1 MAEKYLGLKFD
12 PDAMIRILGVQLYD
26 TPWAMLRENVQNAYD
41 AILERM
47 QIQPDFK
54 DGRIDVEIVG
64 DHITISDN
72 GIGMDED
79 GLQKN
84 YWTAGHS
91 GKNTQEARIAGV
103 VGHFGIG
110 ALANF
115 GVCSRIEINTMR
127 YGISTRYLCIAERDK
142 LDGKQ
147 FPLEEQEDLG
157 CAYGTKIGAILQPD
171 KKISIEDAQAYLG
184 KYVQFLPIP
193 VFFNNVQYPQK
204 TFTVATGRANSHT
217 IAGDGRE
224 GIIRF
229 KFVAN
234 FLNYQPLKPEI
245 LISEIFYND
254 QPVIG
259 SLFLTKDTNEI
270 FGFNNGFGISRIHLI
285 SEFGFGG
292 YANFSFLEP
301 TAGRE
306 AVSRSSTQYLQQ
318 ILYLVESFWAKK
330 ICAYDVSDSYREFL
344 LYVNTH
350 FSLDLAKYVKIKYEE
365 VDIPLGD
372 ITPDQYSFYAG
383 NNTTTR
389 KSLYSSGS
397 KVLIPSQEMPR
408 RSIQINYLRTCGVE
422 EKKDQIVVTPI
433 TSRILPEEL
442 LLLEDIKKV
451 IEDDY
456 IIHDVDVQFADITL
470 GVTVRVVANE
480 KQSFTIYLTRDN
492 SEIKH
497 LIETQYNFNLYFS
510 LVKDYV
516 RIVLYNQFVDFIPKD
531 QKERAAYIN
540 EAMERK
546 REELEY
552 EYSDVSEL
560 REALRMLDEGKI
572 KGDEFIARA
581 RKARVVEQEQ
591 VLDGSQV
598 GDVGAVVKTADAANG
613 DKAKPDRAQ
622 EEQFLYVPQPPI
634 LELDESTEK
643 KILTASDELA
653 TLHGHKMFL
662 AVYPKFNKAYRS
674 FMLFAHSTKVIW
686 SMHRIIY
693 IFSDQTN
700 KTALYYE
707 LALLRKLDEKNTGGQ
722 TLVSTTI
729 ITKNTMFIP
738 VPSQLYEYFS
748 IKKGSSLKFL
758 VHFEKVNG

>member
-12 PDAMIRILGVQLYD
+12 PDAMIRLLGVQLYD

-47 QIQPDFK
+47 HAEPGFK
-54 DGRIDVEIVG
+54 EGRIDIEIVG

-91 GKNTQEARIAGV
+91 GKNTQEAKSAGV

-115 GVCSRIEINTMR
+115 GVCSRLEINTMR
-127 YGISTRYLCIAERDK
+127 YGTTTRYLCIAERNK

-147 FPLEEQEDLG
+147 FPLEEQEDTG
-157 CAYGTKIGAILQPD
+157 GAFGTKIGAILQSD
-171 KKISIEDAQAYLG
+171 KRISIEDAKAYLG
-184 KYVQFLPIP
+184 RYVEFLPIP

-204 TFTVATGRANSHT
+204 SFEVATGRANSRT
-217 IAGDGRE
+217 LSGEGRE

-229 KFVAN
+229 RFVAN
-234 FLNYQPLKPEI
+234 FLNYSPLKPELLFTDI
-245 LISEIFYND
+245 YYNNE
-254 QPVIG
+254 PVPG

-270 FGFNNGFGISRIHLI
+270 FGLNNGFGISRIHLV

-292 YANFSFLEP
+292 YANFTFLEP

-306 AVSRSSTQYLQQ
+306 AVSRASTQYLQQ
-318 ILYLVESFWAKK
+318 ILFLIESFWAKK
-330 ICAYDVSDSYREFL
+330 ICLYDVCDSYREFL
-344 LYVNTH
+344 IYVNTH
-350 FSLDLAKYVKIKYEE
+350 FSLELAKNIKIKYEE
-365 VDIPLGD
+365 EDIPLSA
-372 ITPDQYSFYAG
+372 ITSDHYSFYTG
-383 NNTTTR
+383 NNTATR
-389 KSLYSSGS
+389 KSLSSSGS

-408 RSIQINYLRTCGVE
+408 RSIQLNYLRAIGVE
-422 EKKDQIVVTPI
+422 EKKDQIIVTPI
-433 TSRILPEEL
+433 TSHVSPEEF

-456 IIHDVDVQFADITL
+456 IIHDVEVQLAEISL
-470 GVTVRVVANE
+470 GVNVRVVPND

-492 SEIKH
+492 AEIKH
-497 LIETQYNFNLYFS
+497 LIETQYNFNLYSS
-510 LVKDYV
+510 LVKDFV

-572 KGDEFIARA
+572 QGDEFIARA
-581 RKARVVEQEQ
+581 RKARVTKQEQ

-598 GDVGAVVKTADAANG
+598 GDIGAVVKTVGAVDG
-613 DKAKPDRAQ
+613 EKAKPNRAQ

-634 LELDESTEK
+634 LELEESTEK
-643 KILTASDELA
+643 KILTAAEELA

-662 AVYPKFNKAYRS
+662 AVSPKFNKAYRS

-700 KTALYYE
+700 RTALYYE
-707 LALLRKLDEKNTGGQ
+707 LALSRKLDEKNTGGQ

>member
-12 PDAMIRILGVQLYD
+12 PDAMIRLLGVQLYD

-47 QIQPDFK
+47 HTEPGFK
-54 DGRIDVEIVG
+54 DGRIDVEIEG
-64 DHITISDN
+64 NRITISDN

-91 GKNTQEARIAGV
+91 GKNTQDAKSAGV

-115 GVCSRIEINTMR
+115 GVCSRLEINTMR
-127 YGISTRYLCIAERDK
+127 YGTTTRLFCIAERDK

-147 FPLEEQEDLG
+147 FPLEEQEDLER
-157 CAYGTKIGAILQPD
+157 AYGTRVSAILQPD
-171 KKISIEDAQAYLG
+171 KKISVEDARSYLG
-184 KYVQFLPIP
+184 KYVEYLQIP
-193 VFFNNVQYPQK
+193 VYFNSKQYPQK
-204 TFTVATGRANSHT
+204 SFAVSSDRVNSRT
-217 IAGDGRE
+217 LSERGQE
-224 GIIRF
+224 GILHF
-229 KFVAN
+229 NYVVN
-234 FLNYQPLKPEI
+234 FLNYSPLKPE
-245 LISEIFYND
+245 LLFTDISYNNE
-254 QPVIG
+254 PVPG
-259 SLFLTKDTNEI
+259 CLFLTKETNEI
-270 FGFNNGFGISRIHLI
+270 FGLNNGFGIARLHLI

-292 YANFSFLEP
+292 YANFTFLEP

-306 AVSRSSTQYLQQ
+306 AVSRVSTQYLQQ
-318 ILYLVESFWAKK
+318 ILFLIESFWAKL
-330 ICAYDVSDSYREFL
+330 ICHYDVCDSYREFL
-344 LYVNTH
+344 LYVNNH
-350 FSLDLAKYVKIKYEE
+350 FSLDLAKNIKIKYEE
-365 VDIPLGD
+365 EDIPLGS
-372 ITPDQYSFYAG
+372 ITSGQYSFYVG
-383 NNTTTR
+383 NNSATR
-389 KSLYSSGS
+389 KSLLSSGS

-408 RSIQINYLRTCGVE
+408 RSIQIHYLRGCKVE
-422 EKKDQIVVTPI
+422 EKKDEILVTPI
-433 TSRILPEEL
+433 TSQLSPEEF

-456 IIHDVDVQFADITL
+456 IIHDVNVQFADITL
-470 GVTVRVVANE
+470 GVNVRVVANE
-480 KQSFTIYLTRDN
+480 KQSFTIYITRNNAD
-492 SEIKH
+492 IKH
-497 LIETQYNFNLYFS
+497 LIDNQYSYNLYSS

-516 RIVLYNQFVDFIPKD
+516 RIVLYNQFVDFIPRD

-581 RKARVVEQEQ
+581 RKARSVKQEQ

-598 GDVGAVVKTADAANG
+598 GDVGSVVKTVESG
-613 DKAKPDRAQ
+613 EGERAKPNRTQ

-634 LELDESTEK
+634 LELDEFTEK
-643 KILTASDELA
+643 KILTASEELA
-653 TLHGHKMFL
+653 TLHGHKKFL
-662 AVYPKFNKAYRS
+662 AVSPKFNKAYRS

-707 LALLRKLDEKNTGGQ
+707 LALSRKLDEKNTGGQ

-738 VPSQLYEYFS
+738 IPSQLYDYFS
-748 IKKGSSLKFL
+748 IKKGGSLKFL